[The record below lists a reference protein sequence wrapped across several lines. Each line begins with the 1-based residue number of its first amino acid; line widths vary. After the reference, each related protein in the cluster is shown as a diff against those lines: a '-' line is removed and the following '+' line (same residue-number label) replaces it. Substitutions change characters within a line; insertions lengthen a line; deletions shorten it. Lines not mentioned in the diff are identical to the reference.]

1 LRYNGS
7 FGHDEKTMKK
17 RQGGHTMPYQE
28 FQENLKLFSE
38 LVDKI
43 PTIENEHMNSLV
55 KSYIEQNLIILNDV
69 FATSIDN
76 LKKLQNAKTSNDII
90 CTQAR
95 FTNEIN
101 KKLSLS
107 TQRFLN
113 ASLGHIADYNEWLKA
128 HCDLAT
134 D

>member
-1 LRYNGS
+1 
-7 FGHDEKTMKK
+7 
-17 RQGGHTMPYQE
+17 MPYQE
-28 FQENLKLFSE
+28 FKDNWKTFSD
-38 LVDKI
+38 LV
-43 PTIENEHMNSLV
+43 NSLP
-55 KSYIEQNLIILNDV
+55 KSNDEQINNLITQYIEQNLIILNDV
-69 FATSIDN
+69 FSASIDN
-76 LKKLQNAKTSNDII
+76 LNRLKTAKSANDVI

-95 FTNEIN
+95 FANEVS

-113 ASLGHIADYNEWLKA
+113 ASLGKIADYNEWLKA

>member
-1 LRYNGS
+1 
-7 FGHDEKTMKK
+7 
-17 RQGGHTMPYQE
+17 MPYQE
-28 FQENLKLFSE
+28 FQDNWKLFSE
-38 LVDKI
+38 LVDQVSE
-43 PTIENEHMNSLV
+43 TDNEQMNNLI
-55 KSYIEQNLIILNDV
+55 KQYIEQNLVILNEV

-76 LKKLQNAKTSNDII
+76 LKRLQTTKSVNDVI
-90 CTQAR
+90 CTQAK

-107 TQRFLN
+107 SQRFLN
-113 ASLGHIADYNEWLKA
+113 ASLGHISDYNEWLKA

>member
-1 LRYNGS
+1 MPFKEFENNWKHFSDLIDKLPNMQ
-7 FGHDEKTMKK
+7 DEQMAA
-17 RQGGHTMPYQE
+17 
-28 FQENLKLFSE
+28 
-38 LVDKI
+38 
-43 PTIENEHMNSLV
+43 LV
-55 KSYIEQNLIILNDV
+55 KRYIEQNLMILNDV
-69 FATSIDN
+69 FSTSIEN
-76 LKKLQNAKTSNDII
+76 MQRLQHAKTPNDII

-95 FTNEIN
+95 FTNEIS

-107 TQRFLN
+107 AQRFLN

>member
-1 LRYNGS
+1 
-7 FGHDEKTMKK
+7 
-17 RQGGHTMPYQE
+17 MPYQE
-28 FQENLKLFSE
+28 FQENLQVFSE
-38 LVDKI
+38 LLENI
-43 PTIENEHMNSLV
+43 PTIGDEQLNNLI
-55 KSYIEQNLIILNDV
+55 KSYAEQNIIILNDV
-69 FATSIDN
+69 FAASIEN
-76 LKKLQNAKTSNDII
+76 LKRLRQVKTSNDII

-95 FTNEIN
+95 FSNEIS
-101 KKLSLS
+101 KKLSLT

>member
-1 LRYNGS
+1 MIQ
-7 FGHDEKTMKK
+7 K
-17 RQGGHTMPYQE
+17 E
-28 FQENLKLFSE
+28 FQENWQKFSD
-38 LVDKI
+38 LVDSLNK
-43 PTIENEHMNSLV
+43 TGDESMNNHIKQYV
-55 KSYIEQNLIILNDV
+55 EQNMMILNDV
-69 FATSIDN
+69 FTASIDN
-76 LKKLQNAKTSNDII
+76 LKRLQSAKTTNDVI

-95 FTNEIN
+95 FANEVS

-113 ASLGHIADYNEWLKA
+113 ASLGNIADYNDWLKA

>member
-1 LRYNGS
+1 
-7 FGHDEKTMKK
+7 
-17 RQGGHTMPYQE
+17 MPYQE
-28 FQENLKLFSE
+28 FQDNWKTFSDLIDSLPSMENTQLNNMAKQ
-38 LVDKI
+38 
-43 PTIENEHMNSLV
+43 
-55 KSYIEQNLIILNDV
+55 YIEQNILILNDV
-69 FATSIDN
+69 FATSIEN
-76 LKKLQNAKTSNDII
+76 LERLQKAKTTNDII

-95 FTNEIN
+95 FTNEIG

>member
-1 LRYNGS
+1 
-7 FGHDEKTMKK
+7 
-17 RQGGHTMPYQE
+17 MPYQE
-28 FQENLKLFSE
+28 FQENWKNFSE
-38 LVDKI
+38 LIDQL
-43 PTIENEHMNSLV
+43 PTSDDEQINTLI
-55 KSYIEQNLIILNDV
+55 KRYIEQNLIILNDV

-76 LKKLQNAKTSNDII
+76 LKRLQNAKCANDII

-95 FTNEIN
+95 FTNEVS
-101 KKLSLS
+101 KKLALS
-107 TQRFLN
+107 AQRFLN

>member
-1 LRYNGS
+1 
-7 FGHDEKTMKK
+7 
-17 RQGGHTMPYQE
+17 MPYQE
-28 FQENLKLFSE
+28 FQENLKIYSE
-38 LVDKI
+38 LI
-43 PTIENEHMNSLV
+43 NQAPAIENEQMSILI
-55 KSYIEQNLIILNDV
+55 KQYIEQNLIVLNEV
-69 FATSIDN
+69 FTTSIEN
-76 LKKLQNAKTSNDII
+76 MKRLQKAQTTNDII

-95 FTNEIN
+95 FTNEIG

>member
-1 LRYNGS
+1 MPFTEFEKNWKRFADLIESLPNMQ
-7 FGHDEKTMKK
+7 DEQMAT
-17 RQGGHTMPYQE
+17 
-28 FQENLKLFSE
+28 
-38 LVDKI
+38 
-43 PTIENEHMNSLV
+43 LV
-55 KSYIEQNLIILNDV
+55 KRYIEQNLMILNDV

-76 LKKLQNAKTSNDII
+76 LQRLQHAKTPNDVI

-107 TQRFLN
+107 AQRFLN

>member
-1 LRYNGS
+1 
-7 FGHDEKTMKK
+7 
-17 RQGGHTMPYQE
+17 MPHKE
-28 FQENLKLFSE
+28 FQENWEQFSKLIDE
-38 LVDKI
+38 LPGSND
-43 PTIENEHMNSLV
+43 EQMNTLI
-55 KSYIEQNLIILNDV
+55 KRYIEQNIIILNDV

-76 LKKLQNAKTSNDII
+76 LKRLEKAKTTNDII

-95 FTNEIN
+95 FTHDLN
-101 KKLSLS
+101 KKLTLS
-107 TQRFLN
+107 AQRFLN

>member
-1 LRYNGS
+1 ML
-7 FGHDEKTMKK
+7 
-17 RQGGHTMPYQE
+17 YQE
-28 FQENLKLFSE
+28 FQENWKEFSKLI
-38 LVDKI
+38 DQT
-43 PTIENEHMNSLV
+43 PNADNEQMNTLI
-55 KSYIEQNLIILNDV
+55 KQYMEQNLVILNDV

-76 LKKLQNAKTSNDII
+76 LKRLQNTKSVNDVI
-90 CTQAR
+90 CTQAK
-95 FTNEIN
+95 FTNEIS

-113 ASLGHIADYNEWLKA
+113 ASLGHVSDYNEWLKA